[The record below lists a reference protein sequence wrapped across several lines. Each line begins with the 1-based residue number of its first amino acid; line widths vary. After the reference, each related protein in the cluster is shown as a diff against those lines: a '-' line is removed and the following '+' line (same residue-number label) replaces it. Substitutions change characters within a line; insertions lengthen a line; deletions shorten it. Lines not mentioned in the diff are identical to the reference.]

1 MAINV
6 PEFDTEED
14 DDPIVARISQQRQQ
28 KQIALSG
35 RLSQVVDT
43 NADQFAETKR
53 TAKYLNAPPAAVEA
67 LPDLAQQAKVQRI
80 RETTA
85 QSPILQ
91 QKIAD
96 DEVFAKLAHDDT
108 QSLSGVERTIR
119 VVKNLGRSVQA
130 ALPQFN
136 EGIYGAAQAVTELGQ
151 TVLDPFVGTVL
162 PENPFGRMAA
172 ATTARRQK
180 EKLIRD
186 TLEKA
191 RGTNGATEDA
201 IYSGVQSGANT
212 LLNLPLAI
220 LSRDPRALIGMG
232 AAQTGGQAYGQARD
246 EGKSSMAALPFAVS
260 QATVEYATEKIP
272 GIKLLEGLNTKQPL
286 LKLTRDFLAREIPG
300 EQAATALQD
309 LNEWATLNPEKPFTE
324 YLKERPGAAYSTLVA
339 TVVGGSMQ
347 AGAGK
352 AIDYAVRRFVPQQ
365 LAADAAEQN
374 MQALTQMDQLAA
386 ESKLRVRDPESFQQ
400 FIASAVEDG
409 PVSDVYIDPQTLI
422 DSGKLDALAQVSP
435 AIRSQVEEAI
445 TTGSSIRI
453 PFDDYATNIAGTE
466 LNQGLI
472 ENLRLDPEGMTFAQ
486 SEQYRQA
493 YSDDFNKQVGQNIAQ
508 QGTEDAYQQST
519 ESIKTLIKNQLNA
532 AGHTSPG
539 VNDTY
544 ATMASA
550 YYTVRAAQLGITPQ
564 EMFDRNPLTITGQ
577 SLAGQVFN
585 QADIGESLGNRIRT
599 DFDAAV
605 QEYSNLPGTDGGRI
619 LNTDEARELSP
630 EYRDDRTRSNEVH
643 EPASKFVKDLYAQKL
658 AAPVSEGRTPLVLFT
673 AGGTGAGKS
682 SSLKGAAGQALQ
694 NAADIIYDTNMNKLE
709 SAVQKIEQALASGR
723 SVSIVYT
730 YRDPVEALVAGAL
743 PRAMRMGRTVPLN
756 AHAETHIGVSKVIRQ
771 LQQKYANDPRVYIM
785 VVDNSRGL
793 NKSEVVNL
801 DDLPTVEDNQLEVK
815 LNEALKSEYQAGRIS
830 EAVYN
835 GTRET
840 YSPDGRGSSQALPSN
855 RRGNGSESQ
864 PQRGGQQQSS
874 GQQPLNQSARGEYQP
889 ATNTIS
895 LLKNA
900 DLSTFL
906 HELGHSFLAVDTD
919 LATEIL
925 NSDVSTEGRQ
935 QILDDADTLMKWFG
949 IEGQDLKTKLTKWQ
963 ALGMNGQR
971 PYHEKFAEGFEAYL
985 FEGKAP
991 RLDMQPI
998 FQRFRAWLANVYRG
1012 LQSYL
1017 QNAGETLTPEV
1028 RNVMDR
1034 MLANTDEIRIAQQA
1048 RGMNPLFA
1056 TAEEAEMT
1064 PEAFDEYQRE
1074 TVQGSLDAIA
1084 AFEARSLRDMTWTS
1098 RLKEK
1103 TVQRLNKQAA
1113 SLRKEMRKQVEA
1125 DIDQEPIYAAMRFLK
1140 RGEVVD
1146 TSGNEIKA
1154 QEGHRLSIPDLEKL
1168 YPPGE
1173 LSNHPDWRKL
1183 GYGAYGMLS
1192 SEGLHPDLVAEMFG
1206 FASGDDLVRTLLS
1219 AEPRNEVIE
1228 AVTDQRMMEQHGEL
1242 SNPQAISRAAD
1253 EAIHNDVRTRIIA
1266 TELAGLQKMTGS
1278 ALVLS
1283 RMAKDYARQRVGQ
1296 TPVKDLRPN
1305 KFATDA
1311 ARAGRKADEALRK
1324 GDREQAAIEKRNQL
1338 VNHASTK
1345 EAYEAQ
1351 AEGRQILQRFRKIA
1365 GTKVDSLKD
1374 THNMDLVNA
1383 TRAILAEY
1391 GVGTRGQSPR
1401 DYMDLIKA
1409 YDPELF
1415 AALEPELVQAQQQAR
1430 DLNTLTMDD
1439 LRALRDQVE
1448 SLWYLA
1454 RRERQ
1459 MEVDGKMVDRDQI
1472 VKELSDRLDDLG
1484 MPASVPGETNAL
1496 TEAQKRGRYLRGLRA
1511 ALRRVESW
1519 VDRMDSG
1526 KISGKFRSFIFT
1538 PVSEAADRYRVD
1550 SVKAI
1555 KQFRDLLKTIEP
1567 SLTPGRITAPELNYT
1582 FGYSKGD
1589 AGMSE
1594 LLHAIAHTGN
1604 ESNKRKLLLG
1614 RNWATELEDG
1624 TLDTSRWDSFV
1635 NRLIDEGRLT
1645 KQHFDFVQG
1654 VWDLLEDT
1662 KPIAQKTHREVFGRY
1677 FAEVTANEFTNQFG
1691 TYRGGYLPAITDTFE
1706 VQDAAINAAL
1716 EDVNQS
1722 NAYMFPSTSR
1732 GFTKS
1737 RVEYN
1742 RPLALDLRLI
1752 PQHID
1757 KVMMFAHMERHVRD
1771 VQRVLKGMSGK
1782 LNRYDPVAYTDL
1794 LLPWLNRAAK
1804 QTVETPI
1811 PGWAGKASRIFGVI
1825 RSRAGMATM
1834 FANLTN
1840 ALQQITG
1847 FSITLLK
1854 VKPVYLRQALAQYVR
1869 SPSGMAE
1876 AAAALSP
1883 FMAERLEAQSFR
1895 LRGEIEDL
1903 LLNPSKYEKASN
1915 WTQQHAYILQS
1926 TFQNLVD
1933 SITWTAAYNQALAE
1947 GAEETE
1953 AIRSGNAAVRE
1964 TQGSLNPEDVS
1975 RFETGTAFTRMFT
1988 QFASYF
1994 NMQANVLGTEFAKV
2008 SQEMGLRKGAG
2019 RAFYVF
2025 LFGFLVPAWVS
2036 EAIVQGMRGGAGDG
2050 DDEYLEEF
2058 LSFFFGAPLR
2068 NAAAMVPV
2076 LGPMATRAVAGFTP
2090 QQYDDRLATAPA
2102 MSAIESSVTSP
2113 SSVYKAMFENGRA
2126 SRAVKDS
2133 LYLITMIT
2141 GMPVSAL
2148 GRPLGYMA
2156 DVAQGK
2162 TEPTGPVDAI
2172 RGTLTGVSSPDSK
2185 Q

>member
-1 MAINV
+1 MAIDV
-6 PEFDTEED
+6 PEFEQED
-14 DDPIVARISQQRQQ
+14 DDPVIARLTQQSRARQ
-28 KQIALSG
+28 AAFTG
-35 RLSQVVDT
+35 RLNQVVDT
-43 NADQFAETKR
+43 NADQFAETNR
-53 TAKYLNAPPAAVEA
+53 TAKYLNAPTAAVEA
-67 LPDLAQQAKVQRI
+67 LPDLTQQAKVQRI

-85 QSPILQ
+85 QAPILQ

-96 DEVFAKLAHDDT
+96 DELFAKLAHDDT
-108 QSLSGVERTIR
+108 QNLSGVERTLR

-136 EGIYGAAQAVTELGQ
+136 EGVYGATQALTELGAAL
-151 TVLDPFVGTVL
+151 VDPLVGTVL
-162 PENPFGRMAA
+162 PENPFGRMAEA
-172 ATTARRQK
+172 SNCQRQK

-212 LLNLPLAI
+212 LLQLPLAI
-220 LSRDPRALIGMG
+220 LSRDPRYLIGAG
-232 AAQTGGQAYGQARD
+232 AAQTGGQAFGQARD
-246 EGKSSMAALPFAVS
+246 EGKSTAAAIPFAAS
-260 QATVEYATEKIP
+260 QAVVEYATEKIP
-272 GIKLLEGLNTKQPL
+272 AFKLLEGLNAKQPV
-286 LKLTRDFLAREIPG
+286 LKVARDFLAKEIPG
-300 EQAATALQD
+300 EQVATALQD
-309 LNEWATLNPEKPFTE
+309 LNEWATLNPDKPFSE

-339 TVVGGSMQ
+339 TVVGGSVQ
-347 AGAGK
+347 AGTGK
-352 AIDYAVRRFVPQQ
+352 AVDYAVRKFVPQQ
-365 LAADAAEQN
+365 LAADAAQQN
-374 MQALTQMDQLAA
+374 FQSLNELDQLAT
-386 ESKLRVRDPESFQQ
+386 ESKLRARDPESFQQ
-400 FIASAVEDG
+400 FITSAIQDG
-409 PVSDVYIDPQTLI
+409 PVSDVYIDPQTI
-422 DSGKLDALAQVSP
+422 AESGKLDALAQVSP
-435 AIRSQVEEAI
+435 AIRDQFAEAMN
-445 TTGSSIRI
+445 TGSSIRI
-453 PFDDYATNIAGTE
+453 PFEEYATNIAGTP
-466 LNQGLI
+466 LNQGLM
-472 ENLRLDPEGMTFAQ
+472 ENIRLDPEGMTFAQ
-486 SEQYRQA
+486 SEQYRQS
-493 YSDDFNKQVGQNIAQ
+493 YSDEFNKQVDQNIAAA
-508 QGTEDAYQQST
+508 GTEDAFRVSE
-519 ESIKTLIKNQLNA
+519 ESVKTLIKDQLNA
-532 AGHTSPG
+532 AGHTSPD
-539 VNDTY
+539 VNEAY
-544 ATMASA
+544 STMASA
-550 YYTVRAAQLGITPQ
+550 YYTVRAAQLGITPE
-564 EMFDRNPLTITGQ
+564 EMFARNPLTISGESVTGN
-577 SLAGQVFN
+577 AFN
-585 QADIGESLGNRIRT
+585 QSDIGQALGERINS
-599 DFDAAV
+599 DFAGAV

-630 EYRDDRTRSNEVH
+630 EYRQDRTRSNDVH
-643 EPASKFVKDLYAQKL
+643 ESASKFVKDLYAQKL
-658 AAPVSEGRTPLVLFT
+658 AQPVAEGREPLVLFT

-682 SSLKGAAGQALQ
+682 SSLRNAQGQALL
-694 NAADIIYDTNMNKLE
+694 NAADIIYDTNMNTLD
-709 SAVQKIEQALASGR
+709 SAVQKIEQALQSGR
-723 SVSIVYT
+723 SVAVVYT
-730 YRDPVEALVAGAL
+730 YRDPVESLTGGAL

-756 AHAETHIGVSKVIRQ
+756 AHAQTHTGVSKVIRQ
-771 LQQKYANDPRVYIM
+771 LVEKYGNDPRSNVR
-785 VVDNSRGL
+785 VFAVDNTRGP
-793 NKSEVVNL
+793 NNSTMVKL
-801 DDLPTVEDNQLEVK
+801 DDLPQVEENGLEDK
-815 LNEALKSEYQAGRIS
+815 LYAALETEYQAGRIS

-835 GTRET
+835 GTRDSYT
-840 YSPDGRGSSQALPSN
+840 PN
-855 RRGNGSESQ
+855 RPTPRATRSTTGAGNGQQ
-864 PQRGGQQQSS
+864 PEQPTS
-874 GQQPLNQSARGEYQP
+874 QPLNQRSRGAYEP
-889 ATNTIS
+889 ASNTIA

-906 HELGHSFLAVDTD
+906 HELGHSFLAMDTD
-919 LATEIL
+919 LALEIL

-935 QILDDADTLMKWFG
+935 QILDDADILMKWFG
-949 IEGQDLKTKLTKWQ
+949 IPGQDLKERLIAWHAMDIDT
-963 ALGMNGQR
+963 QR

-1012 LQSYL
+1012 LQNYL

-1028 RNVMDR
+1028 RSVMDR
-1034 MLANTDEIRIAQQA
+1034 MLADTDEIRVAQQA
-1048 RGMNPLFA
+1048 RGIAPLFA
-1056 TAEEAEMT
+1056 TAEEAGMT
-1064 PEAFDEYQRE
+1064 PEAFDEYQRDS
-1074 TVQGSLDAIA
+1074 VQSSLDAIS
-1084 AFEARSLRDMTWTS
+1084 AFEARSMRDMTWTS
-1098 RLKEK
+1098 NLKEK

-1113 SLRKEMRKQVEA
+1113 GLRKEMRSQVEKE
-1125 DIDQEPIYAAMRFLK
+1125 IDQEPIYAAMRFLK
-1140 RGEVVD
+1140 RGETTD
-1146 TSGNEIKA
+1146 AAGNQVKA
-1154 QEGHRLSIPDLEKL
+1154 TVGFKLSIPDLEVL

-1173 LSNHPDWRKL
+1173 LANHPDWRSL

-1192 SEGLHPDLVAEMFG
+1192 KEGLHPDLVAEMFG

-1219 AEPRNEVIE
+1219 AEPRNQVID
-1228 AVTDQRMMEQHGEL
+1228 AVTDQRMIEQHGEL
-1242 SNPQAISRAAD
+1242 SSPQAISRAAD
-1253 EAIHNDVRTRIIA
+1253 IAIHNDVRTRMIA
-1266 TELAGLQKMTGS
+1266 TELAGLQNLVGG
-1278 ALVLS
+1278 ALPLS
-1283 RMAKDYARQRVGQ
+1283 RMAKDYARQRIGQ
-1296 TPVKDLRPN
+1296 TKVKELRPN

-1311 ARAGRKADEALRK
+1311 ARAGRRADEALRK

-1338 VNHASTK
+1338 VNNATTK

-1351 AEGRQILQRFRKIA
+1351 AEARQILQRFRKIA
-1365 GTKVDSLKD
+1365 GAKVDTLKN

-1401 DYMDLIKA
+1401 EYMDLIKA

-1415 AALEPELVQAQQQAR
+1415 AALEPDLVQAQQAAR
-1430 DLNTLTMDD
+1430 DLNLMTVDD

-1472 VKELSDRLDDLG
+1472 VKELSERLDELG
-1484 MPASVPGETNAL
+1484 MPDQVPGETNTL
-1496 TEAQKRGRYLRGLRA
+1496 TEAEKRGRYLRGLRA
-1511 ALRRVESW
+1511 ALRRVEAW

-1526 KISGKFRSFIFT
+1526 KISGAFRQYIFT
-1538 PVSEAADRYRVD
+1538 PVSEAADRYRQD
-1550 SVKAI
+1550 SNKAI
-1555 KQFRDLLKTIEP
+1555 AGFRDLLKTIEP
-1567 SLTPGRITAPELNYT
+1567 TLSPGRIAAPELNYT

-1614 RNWATELEDG
+1614 RNWAVEREDG

-1635 NRLIDEGRLT
+1635 NRMITEGRLT
-1645 KQHFDFVQG
+1645 KAHFDFVQG
-1654 VWDLLEDT
+1654 VWDLLEET
-1662 KPIAQKTHREVFGRY
+1662 KPLAQKTHREVFGRY
-1677 FAEVTANEFTNQFG
+1677 FAEVTADEFTNQFG

-1706 VQDAAINAAL
+1706 VQDAAINQAL
-1716 EDVNQS
+1716 EDVNQT
-1722 NAYMFPSTSR
+1722 NAYMFPAANR

-1811 PGWAGKASRIFGVI
+1811 PGWAGKASRIFSVV

-1840 ALQQITG
+1840 ALQQVTG

-1854 VKPVYLRQALAQYVR
+1854 VKPTYLRQAFAQYMR
-1869 SPSGMAE
+1869 SPTAMAE

-1883 FMAERLEAQSFR
+1883 FMAERLENQTFR

-1903 LLNPSKYEKASN
+1903 LLNPSKYEQVGN
-1915 WTQQHAYILQS
+1915 WTQKHAYILQA
-1926 TFQNLVD
+1926 TFQNVVD
-1933 SITWTAAYNQALAE
+1933 SITWTAAYNQALAD
-1947 GAEETE
+1947 GMTETE

-1994 NMQANVLGTEFAKV
+1994 NMQANVLGTEFAKI

-2019 RAFYVF
+2019 KAFYVM
-2025 LFGFLVPAWVS
+2025 LFGFLIPAWFS

-2050 DDEYLEEF
+2050 DDEYLDEF

-2076 LGPMATRAVAGFTP
+2076 LGPIATRAVAGFTP
-2090 QQYDDRLATAPA
+2090 QQYDDRMATAPA
-2102 MSAIESSVTSP
+2102 ISAIESAANTP
-2113 SSVYKAMFENGRA
+2113 SSVYKAMLENGRV
-2126 SRAVKDS
+2126 SRAVKDA
-2133 LYLITMIT
+2133 LYLITLIT
-2141 GMPVSAL
+2141 GVPVSAL

-2156 DVAQGK
+2156 DVAEGK
-2162 TEPTGPVDAI
+2162 TDPTGPADAV
-2172 RGTLTGVSSPDSK
+2172 RGVVTGVSSPDSK
-2185 Q
+2185 R